1 MSGVDYLVVAISGRA
16 LAQSARRAGLAVHVI
31 DLFGDTDTRAAAAA
45 VTVVP
50 ADPAGGFDPVSLRA
64 AVRALPADLPL
75 VAGSGFEHVPELLDA
90 ICRGRSCL
98 GNPPALLEC
107 MRRPSAFFALLD
119 ELAIPHPPV
128 ITDGT
133 APDANWLVKHI
144 GGRGGAHIDRAR
156 PGADIPPGQYL
167 QRYAEGISLS
177 ALILADGEAARVL
190 GYTRH
195 WRAQPG
201 AGAPFRH
208 SGMVALADS
217 GTVSWQRQVAAI
229 ARALAQRYNLVGL
242 CGLDFIL
249 AGGRRNGAEA
259 RTVQV
264 LELNPRPPA
273 SFELH
278 EATQNLFSA
287 HVEACRGRLPTAPV
301 VAGEALPASAV
312 MYAAEDCTVP
322 PAFKWPAWTADRP
335 APGSRVRQGVP
346 VCTVFGAAAAPAAAC
361 RQVRARMRRL
371 ATALG

>member
-1 MSGVDYLVVAISGRA
+1 MSGVDYLVVAVSGRA

-31 DLFGDTDTRAAAAA
+31 DLFGDIDTRAAAGA

-50 ADPAGGFDPVSLRA
+50 ADPVGGFEPATLRSV
-64 AVRALPADLPL
+64 VRVLPADVPL
-75 VAGSGFEHVPELLDA
+75 VAGSGFEHAPELLDA

-98 GNPPALLEC
+98 GNPPALLE
-107 MRRPSAFFALLD
+107 RLRHPAAFFALLD

-128 ITDGT
+128 MTDGT
-133 APDANWLVKHI
+133 APDANWLVKRI
-144 GGRGGAHIDRAR
+144 GGRGGAHTGRAR
-156 PGADIPPGQYL
+156 PGADIPSGHYL

-177 ALILADGEAARVL
+177 ALILANGETARVL

-208 SGMVALADS
+208 SGMVALADE
-217 GTVSWQRQVAAI
+217 GAVSWRGQVAAI
-229 ARALAQRYNLVGL
+229 ARALAERFNLVGL

-249 AGGRRNGAEA
+249 AGGRRDRAEV

-278 EATQNLFSA
+278 EAKQNLFSA
-287 HVEACRGRLPTAPV
+287 HIEACRGRLATAPV
-301 VAGEALPASAV
+301 AAGEALHAAAV
-312 MYAAEDCTVP
+312 MYAAEDGTVP
-322 PAFKWPAWTADRP
+322 SAFQWPAWTADQP
-335 APGSRVRQGVP
+335 APGSRVGQGAP

-361 RQVRARMRRL
+361 HQVRARMRRL